1 VKFNGNE
8 GEKPLLKAILNEEKI
23 KEDQKIKP
31 KPKKIFKIVKVQ
43 KPKMFVKKA
52 IRLIKMKTSFTKMGS
67 ITDSNKKSKA
77 STKYKEDEEK
87 EDNFNS
93 LIKISKEVFDFIK
106 SKGEVSGQNVMKI

>member
-1 VKFNGNE
+1 
-8 GEKPLLKAILNEEKI
+8 
-23 KEDQKIKP
+23 
-31 KPKKIFKIVKVQ
+31 
-43 KPKMFVKKA
+43 
-52 IRLIKMKTSFTKMGS
+52 MGS